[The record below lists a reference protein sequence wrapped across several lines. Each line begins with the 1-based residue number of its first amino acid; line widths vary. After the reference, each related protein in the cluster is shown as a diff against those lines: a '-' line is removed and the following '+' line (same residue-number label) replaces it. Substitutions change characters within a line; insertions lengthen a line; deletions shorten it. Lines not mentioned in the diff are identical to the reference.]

1 MSENAKDKQ
10 DKQQAPP
17 AKPKSYGVF
26 RRIPTADVDLA
37 TDIRTTI
44 LIQSPK
50 GGRFI
55 LWGVLLFIILF
66 FVWAYQAEIEEVTR
80 GMGKVIPSQQ
90 IQVIQNLE
98 GGILAEIY
106 VHEGQIVE
114 KNQLLLR
121 IDETRFTAPYR
132 ESRLQYLALLSKIA
146 RLQAETNEIPFTAP
160 QEVLDEKPEL
170 ATREQELYDTRQQ
183 ELTTTLDILQEQ
195 ATQQTQQ
202 VNELKAKLQ
211 ELTRTYDLLKKE
223 LGLTKGLIEEGAVSE
238 VEVLRLERQAS
249 QMRGEI
255 ETTKLSIPQAE
266 SKVKEALRKL
276 QEEKLNFKN
285 RAKEEL
291 NEAYAKLEGVSA
303 SSIALMDRLTRTS
316 VRSPVRG
323 TVNQILVNTVGG
335 VIQPGMDIIEIVP
348 LEDTLLIEA
357 KIKPSDI
364 AFLHP
369 GQKATVKFTAYDFTI
384 YGGLEAELE
393 HISADSITDEKGD
406 TYYLVRV
413 RTKKNY
419 IGLEEDPLPIIP
431 GMVASVDI
439 LTGKKTILNYLMKPL
454 LRAQKLALRER

>member
-1 MSENAKDKQ
+1 MEENAKQQKDSAKQ
-10 DKQQAPP
+10 V
-17 AKPKSYGVF
+17 SNGVF
-26 RRIPTADVDLA
+26 RRLPTGDVDLA

-44 LIQSPK
+44 LVQSPK
-50 GGRFI
+50 GARFI
-55 LWGVLLFIILF
+55 LWIVLLFVLFF

-98 GGILAEIY
+98 GGILAE
-106 VHEGQIVE
+106 VFVRVGEIVE
-114 KNQLLLR
+114 KDQLLLR
-121 IDETRFTAPYR
+121 IDETRFSSSYR
-132 ESRLQYLALLSKIA
+132 ESRMQYLALMAKIA
-146 RLQAETNEIPFTAP
+146 RLQAETNGTPFAVP
-160 QEVLDEKPEL
+160 EEVIEEKPEL
-170 ATREQELYDTRQQ
+170 VQREQELYDSRQQ
-183 ELTTTLDILQEQ
+183 ELAATLEILQEQ
-195 ATQQTQQ
+195 VTQQSQE
-202 VNELKAKLQ
+202 VKELRAKLK
-211 ELTRTYDLLKKE
+211 ELTRTYELLKKE
-223 LGLTKGLIEEGAVSE
+223 LDLTKELIEQGAVSE

-255 ETTKLSIPQAE
+255 ETTRLSIPQVE
-266 SKVKEALRKL
+266 SKVKEAVRKI
-276 QEEKLNFKN
+276 QEEKLAFKN
-285 RAKEEL
+285 DAKTEL
-291 NEAYAKLEGVSA
+291 NDAYAKLEGVSA
-303 SSIALMDRLTRTS
+303 SSVALMDRLTRTS

-335 VIQPGMDIIEIVP
+335 VIQPGMDLIEIVP
-348 LEDTLLIEA
+348 LEDTLLVEA
-357 KIKPSDI
+357 RIKPSDI

-369 GQKATVKFTAYDFTI
+369 GQKAMVKFTAYDFTI

-454 LRAQKLALRER
+454 LRAQKLAMRER

>member
-1 MSENAKDKQ
+1 MENKEEKQ
-10 DKQQAPP
+10 EQVAPAP
-17 AKPKSYGVF
+17 KPKSAGVF
-26 RRIPTADVDLA
+26 RRMPSADVDLA
-37 TDIRTTI
+37 TDIRATI
-44 LIQSPK
+44 LIQTPR

-55 LWGVLLFIILF
+55 LWGVLLFIVLF

-98 GGILAEIY
+98 GGILAEVF

-121 IDETRFTAPYR
+121 IDETRFSSSYR
-132 ESRLQYLALLSKIA
+132 ESRIQYLALLAKIA
-146 RLQAETNEIPFTAP
+146 RLHAETNETPFAVP

-170 ATREQELYDTRQQ
+170 ATREQELYNSHQD
-183 ELTTTLDILQEQ
+183 ELLATLDILQEQ
-195 ATQQTQQ
+195 ATQQSQRLT
-202 VNELKAKLQ
+202 ELRAKLK
-211 ELTRTYDLLKKE
+211 ELSRTYELLKKE
-223 LGLTKGLIEEGAVSE
+223 LKLTKDLIDEGVVSE

-249 QMRGEI
+249 QMSGEI
-255 ETTKLSIPQAE
+255 ETTKLTIPQLE

-276 QEEKLNFKN
+276 QEGKLVFKN
-285 RAKEEL
+285 QAKEEL
-291 NEAYAKLEGVSA
+291 NEAYARLDGVSA
-303 SSIALMDRLTRTS
+303 SSVALMDRLTRTS

-323 TVNQILVNTVGG
+323 TVNQVLVNTVGG
-335 VIQPGMDIIEIVP
+335 VIQPGMDMIEIVP

-357 KIKPSDI
+357 RIKPSDI

-384 YGGLEAELE
+384 YGGLDADLE

-406 TYYLVRV
+406 TYYSVKV

-419 IGLEEDPLPIIP
+419 IGLENDPLPIIP

-439 LTGKKTILNYLMKPL
+439 LTGKKTILNYLLKPL

>member
-1 MSENAKDKQ
+1 MEENEQKKDT
-10 DKQQAPP
+10 PV
-17 AKPKSYGVF
+17 KPQSGGVF
-26 RRIPTADVDLA
+26 RRMPAADVDLA
-37 TDIRTTI
+37 TDIRSTI
-44 LIQSPK
+44 LIQSPS

-55 LWGVLLFIILF
+55 LWGIVLF
-66 FVWAYQAEIEEVTR
+66 FILAVIWAYQAEIEEVTR

-90 IQVIQNLE
+90 MQVIQNLE
-98 GGILAEIY
+98 GGILAEVF

-121 IDETRFTAPYR
+121 IDETRFSAPYR
-132 ESRLQYLALLSKIA
+132 ESRLQYLALLAKMA
-146 RLQAETNEIPFTAP
+146 RLRAETNDEPFVAP

-170 ATREQELYDTRQQ
+170 ATREQELYNTRQQ
-183 ELTTTLDILQEQ
+183 ALTTTLEILQEQ
-195 ATQQTQQ
+195 ATQQSQQ
-202 VNELKAKLQ
+202 LAELKAKLK
-211 ELTRTYDLLKKE
+211 ELTRTYELLNRE
-223 LGLTKGLIEEGAVSE
+223 LHLTRGLISEGAVSE

-249 QMRGEI
+249 QMSGEI

-266 SKVKEALRKL
+266 SRIKEALRKL
-276 QEEKLNFKN
+276 KEGKLAYKN
-285 RAKEEL
+285 QAKEEL
-291 NEAYAKLEGVSA
+291 NEAYARLEGVSA

-335 VIQPGMDIIEIVP
+335 IIQPGMDILEIVP

-369 GQKATVKFTAYDFTI
+369 GQKAMVKFTAYDFTV

-406 TYYLVRV
+406 TYYQVRV
-413 RTKKNY
+413 RTKQNY

-431 GMVASVDI
+431 GMVAMVDI
-439 LTGKKTILNYLMKPL
+439 LTGKKTILNYLAKPL

>member
-10 DKQQAPP
+10 DEQQAPP

-146 RLQAETNEIPFTAP
+146 RLKAETNETPFTAP